1 VKTLHWVASAFS
13 AFVTSFFFDPE
24 QQQAPILR
32 LGLRKGHPKSR
43 ATKRLLL
50 QTFSGPTGCFRNL
63 FSTLDLCAR
72 NNTTM
77 SAYSESEAVAKD
89 FREALEDIQT
99 IGRPEISNLT
109 IIAREN
115 IEHALA
121 ISGALVDH
129 IKRVGSKVFLARD
142 L

>member
-1 VKTLHWVASAFS
+1 M
-13 AFVTSFFFDPE
+13 TS
-24 QQQAPILR
+24 
-32 LGLRKGHPKSR
+32 
-43 ATKRLLL
+43 
-50 QTFSGPTGCFRNL
+50 
-63 FSTLDLCAR
+63 
-72 NNTTM
+72 
-77 SAYSESEAVAKD
+77 YSESEAVAKD

-129 IKRVGSKVFLARD
+129 IKRVGSRIIALQRPLLLQQPVLPFLRAPVAYIFCSFVLR
-142 L
+142 LI

>member
-1 VKTLHWVASAFS
+1 M
-13 AFVTSFFFDPE
+13 TS
-24 QQQAPILR
+24 
-32 LGLRKGHPKSR
+32 
-43 ATKRLLL
+43 
-50 QTFSGPTGCFRNL
+50 
-63 FSTLDLCAR
+63 
-72 NNTTM
+72 
-77 SAYSESEAVAKD
+77 YSESEAVAKD

-99 IGRPEISNLT
+99 VGRPEISNLT

-129 IKRVGSKVFLARD
+129 IKRVGGRIIAPLRPLLVATTRSPFPWCPSGLRFLFFCSSTNMP

>member
-1 VKTLHWVASAFS
+1 
-13 AFVTSFFFDPE
+13 
-24 QQQAPILR
+24 
-32 LGLRKGHPKSR
+32 
-43 ATKRLLL
+43 
-50 QTFSGPTGCFRNL
+50 
-63 FSTLDLCAR
+63 
-72 NNTTM
+72 M
-77 SAYSESEAVAKD
+77 SSYSESEAVAKD

-129 IKRVGSKVFLARD
+129 IKRVGSKAYVAQNSPSQRVLTPFEISLSC
-142 L
+142 

>member
-1 VKTLHWVASAFS
+1 
-13 AFVTSFFFDPE
+13 
-24 QQQAPILR
+24 
-32 LGLRKGHPKSR
+32 
-43 ATKRLLL
+43 
-50 QTFSGPTGCFRNL
+50 
-63 FSTLDLCAR
+63 
-72 NNTTM
+72 M
-77 SAYSESEAVAKD
+77 SSYSESDAVAKD

-129 IKRVGSKVFLARD
+129 IKRVGSMVFVARSSRLQRVLCRLKCLPSANIGSLANTIR
-142 L
+142 